1 MNFQTR
7 FREQPLRFLSPL
19 SIAAAV
25 LICGAGAPAR
35 AVAQD
40 NSAARYKASQE
51 DFPNP
56 ERGFFIERNY
66 NPGRRAGRPDGFTLD
81 DLRAARTKGMT
92 IVRAVYTLT
101 PFRDA
106 LLSPEFLAHFTA
118 DFALLRQAGFKVIP
132 RFAYNAGPIGAQDAS
147 LARVLEHIEQLKPIL
162 RENADV
168 IAFVEAGFAGA
179 WGEWHSSTNGMFDTP
194 PPPALTTINDK
205 TRAIVAALLAAL
217 PDRMVALRC
226 PRFKEQLTGPEPLSL
241 KEAFTG
247 TLKARIGAHNDCLLA
262 TEDDMGTYTPGRMAQ
277 EKQFLHQDNL
287 FVPQFGETCSVD
299 VEAQPFIGCA
309 NAVKEL
315 DYLRYTALNS
325 DYNRKVLQG
334 WETGGCMG
342 EIQRRMGYR
351 FRLVSASLPARIGP
365 GETLSASLTIANDGW
380 ASLYNPRP
388 VELVLRN
395 TATKKVFRLPVK
407 GDPRFWEPGQTKTIE
422 FTAGLPAG
430 IEGGTYDVLL
440 RLPDPSPKLADRAE
454 YAIRLANEDVWE
466 ALTGMNSLRQS
477 VTVVA
482 KP

>member
-19 SIAAAV
+19 SIAVAV

-35 AVAQD
+35 AVPQD
-40 NSAARYKASQE
+40 NSAATYKASQE

-92 IVRAVYTLT
+92 MVRAVYTLT

-179 WGEWHSSTNGMFDTP
+179 WGEWHSSTNGMFYTP

-247 TLKARIGAHNDCLLA
+247 TLKARIGRRH
-262 TEDDMGTYTPGRMAQ
+262 GH
-277 EKQFLHQDNL
+277 LHAW
-287 FVPQFGETCSVD
+287 S
-299 VEAQPFIGCA
+299 
-309 NAVKEL
+309 
-315 DYLRYTALNS
+315 Y
-325 DYNRKVLQG
+325 
-334 WETGGCMG
+334 
-342 EIQRRMGYR
+342 
-351 FRLVSASLPARIGP
+351 GP
-365 GETLSASLTIANDGW
+365 GEA
-380 ASLYNPRP
+380 
-388 VELVLRN
+388 VL
-395 TATKKVFRLPVK
+395 A
-407 GDPRFWEPGQTKTIE
+407 PGQ
-422 FTAGLPAG
+422 P
-430 IEGGTYDVLL
+430 V
-440 RLPDPSPKLADRAE
+440 RP
-454 YAIRLANEDVWE
+454 AIRGDLQRRCRSPTVHRLRECGQRARLF
-466 ALTGMNSLRQS
+466 ALHGVEQRLQPKSATGMGNRWMHG
-477 VTVVA
+477 
-482 KP
+482 